1 MLRNVSLLIITMGKQ
16 KQTRKFAA
24 VKRIINPK
32 DARLTVNE
40 KSKDIKKVPKGGP
53 QEVSSLN

>member
-1 MLRNVSLLIITMGKQ
+1 MGKQ